1 MQSEVMG
8 EDGLLGSEE
17 GDDVDDDVDDDDDDE
32 RQRTGALSKRSK
44 AGLSSDT
51 VHSFRRESIVVGGF

>member
-1 MQSEVMG
+1 MQSVLMG

-17 GDDVDDDVDDDDDDE
+17 GDDVDDDDDDE
-32 RQRTGALSKRSK
+32 RQRTGALSKRSR

-51 VHSFRRESIVVGGF
+51 VHSCRRESIVVGGF